1 MSKDEHSI
9 KSVVEQVIKEE
20 VPRIIQQ
27 LAMGVRYPYLGALA
41 QGCCADKGCCR
52 VQGCCGDQG
61 CCVKQKG
68 VMELIADHP
77 ARLEAYIM
85 SHKDEVMKFFKQR
98 GVELNL

>member
-68 VMELIADHP
+68 VMELIRGSPCPSGSLHHVP
-77 ARLEAYIM
+77 
-85 SHKDEVMKFFKQR
+85 QR
-98 GVELNL
+98 RGYEIFQTKRG